1 MEPTIALIA
10 HNKQKENIVAFVK
23 QHALVL
29 SRYQLMATGTTGQRI
44 KQGTGLEVSLMLPG
58 SQGGDVQIAAEV
70 ITGNVVAVIFLID
83 STGPQPQEPQV
94 QTLLRICNLHD
105 VPIALNRATAE
116 AIAASLSQ
124 TRFAHLI
131 FNPVSGQGNSQQD
144 LLLIRKLLEPYMQL
158 KVCFTTPQITAEQ
171 LAKEAIASGSDLIIA
186 SGGDGTVSAVAGE
199 IIGKGIPL
207 GVIPRGTANAFCV
220 ALGIPTN
227 IRGACETILAGMT
240 RVIDVASCNGLPMIL
255 LAGIGFEAGTIERAD
270 REAKNRWGAL
280 AYIIAGWQQL
290 KEHDLFDTKI
300 EIEGVVENFQAGAI
314 TIANAAPITS
324 ILAQGFGEVIANDGL
339 LEVMILTS
347 KTKLQTFT
355 AMLDLLEAAL
365 IKTETNREDT
375 IRLRTK
381 QIKVTTDPPQKV
393 VVDGEVIGTTPIEVK
408 CIPGGITV
416 VAPLA
421 IYNSTSNLDSSLS
434 ELVEAQG

>member
-10 HNKQKENIVAFVK
+10 HDSQKENIVAFVK

-29 SRYQLMATGTTGQRI
+29 SRYQLIATGTTGQRI

-58 SQGGDVQIAAEV
+58 SEGGDVQIAAEV
-70 ITGNVVAVIFLID
+70 TTGNVVAAIFLID
-83 STGPQPQEPQV
+83 PIAPQPTEPQV

-105 VPIALNRATAE
+105 VPIALNLATAE
-116 AIAASLSQ
+116 TIAAFLSQ

-131 FNPVSGQGNSQQD
+131 FNPISGQGNSQQD

-158 KVCFTTPQITAEQ
+158 KVCITNPQTTAEQ
-171 LAKEAIASGSDLIIA
+171 LAQEAIAMGSDLIIA
-186 SGGDGTVSAVAGE
+186 SGGDGTVSAVAGAV
-199 IIGKGIPL
+199 IGTGIPL

-255 LAGIGFEAGTIERAD
+255 LVGIGFEAGTIERAD

-290 KEHDLFDTKI
+290 NEHDLFETEI
-300 EIEGVVENFQAGAI
+300 EIEGVAQTFRAGAI

-324 ILAQGFGEVIANDGL
+324 ILAQGFGKVIVNDGL

-347 KTKLQTFT
+347 KTKLQTVT
-355 AMLDLLEAAL
+355 AMIDLLESAL
-365 IKTETNREDT
+365 IKTEINRDDT
-375 IRLRTK
+375 IRLRTNR
-381 QIKVTTDPPQKV
+381 IKVTANPPQKV
-393 VVDGEVIGTTPIEVK
+393 VVDGEVIGTTPIEVA
-408 CIPGGITV
+408 CIPGGLTV
-416 VAPLA
+416 LAPMA
-421 IYNSTSNLDSSLS
+421 IDNSSPS
-434 ELVEAQG
+434 ELIETQA

>member
-10 HNKQKENIVAFVK
+10 HDNQKENVVAFVK

-29 SRYQLMATGTTGQRI
+29 ARYQLIATGTTGQRI
-44 KQGTGLEVSLMLPG
+44 QQGTGLEVSLMLPG

-70 ITGNVVAVIFLID
+70 TTGNVVAVIFLID
-83 STGPQPQEPQV
+83 AGAPQPQEPQV

-105 VPIALNRATAE
+105 VPIALNLATAE
-116 AIAASLSQ
+116 AIAAFLSQ

-158 KVCFTTPQITAEQ
+158 KVCLTSQHETAEQ
-171 LAKEAIASGSDLIIA
+171 LAKEAIAIGSDMIIA
-186 SGGDGTVSAVAGE
+186 SGGDGTVSAVAGAV
-199 IIGKGIPL
+199 IGTEIPL
-207 GVIPRGTANAFCV
+207 GVIPRGTANAFCL

-240 RVIDVASCNGLPMIL
+240 RVVDVASCNGLPMIL
-255 LAGIGFEAGTIERAD
+255 LTGIGFEAGTIERAD

-290 KEHDLFDTKI
+290 NEHDLFETEI
-300 EIEGVVENFQAGAI
+300 EISGVTRNFQAGAI

-324 ILAQGFGEVIANDGL
+324 IMAQGFGEVIVNDGL

-347 KTKLQTFT
+347 KTRLQTVT
-355 AMLDLLEAAL
+355 AMIDLLEAAL
-365 IKTETNREDT
+365 IKTEINRDDT
-375 IRLRTK
+375 IRLRTNR
-381 QIKVTTDPPQKV
+381 IKVTANPPQKV
-393 VVDGEVIGTTPIEVK
+393 VVDGEVIGTTPIEVA
-408 CIPGGITV
+408 CIPGGLTV
-416 VAPLA
+416 VAPRV
-421 IYNSTSNLDSSLS
+421 IDSSPSNLDSSPS